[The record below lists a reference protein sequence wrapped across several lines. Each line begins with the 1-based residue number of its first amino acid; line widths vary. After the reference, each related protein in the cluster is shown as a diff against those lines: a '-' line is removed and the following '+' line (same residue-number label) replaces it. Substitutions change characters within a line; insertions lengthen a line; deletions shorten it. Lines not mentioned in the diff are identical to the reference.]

1 MKSKFP
7 DCNNFSAAVVFSTAV
22 FVSTATPVSTVALL
36 LQELCD
42 SSRVDALV
50 RSAART
56 ITQIKRWFCASTR
69 SDLSSSFYTD
79 ARSSLWGSVCTAHM
93 FER

>member
-1 MKSKFP
+1 MRTWKTLDWLLCRLTVWFLPGVEIPPLMKSKFL
-7 DCNNFSAAVVFSTAV
+7 DCNNFSAAVVFGAAA

-50 RSAART
+50 RGATRA
-56 ITQIKRWFCASTR
+56 ITQLKR
-69 SDLSSSFYTD
+69 
-79 ARSSLWGSVCTAHM
+79 
-93 FER
+93 